1 MCLAQPEV
9 AELPLDAC
17 LQRIAHD
24 AAGLEVFMPSLHL
37 IRRRRMRAAALER
50 ELDARCC
57 TRRSRSRRG
66 DGCCAR
72 SRRRDGC
79 SSRPRALA
87 RKEGE
92 QGANGREAAGVVD
105 AGNVML
111 GGGHGQLAA
120 EGGTATDAG
129 SCSLS
134 ERCQPMDGVSRSP
147 LCVTLLGFP
156 VFGATITH
164 DLHTCD
170 PCADIFVHEVRSGR
184 KSCP

>member
-1 MCLAQPEV
+1 MGLAQPEV
-9 AELPLDAC
+9 AELPLDAR
-17 LQRIAHD
+17 LQLVAHD
-24 AAGLEVFMPSLHL
+24 AAGLEIFMHSLHL

-79 SSRPRALA
+79 SPRPRALA

-92 QGANGREAAGVVD
+92 HGANVREAAGVD
-105 AGNVML
+105 AGNVLL

-120 EGGTATDAG
+120 EGGTATDVG

-134 ERCQPMDGVSRSP
+134 ERCQPMDEGLAQRSR
-147 LCVTLLGFP
+147 C
-156 VFGATITH
+156 
-164 DLHTCD
+164 
-170 PCADIFVHEVRSGR
+170 
-184 KSCP
+184 